1 MLADCAFVCLIAILL
16 FGVAPA
22 ITGASVDLRD
32 AIGES
37 GRPGVSG
44 RHRRAS
50 RALIVS
56 EVSLALVLLVG
67 TGLLLKSFRR
77 MTTIDFG
84 FNTDNLLTLR
94 LDLNSNK
101 YDQEDVRTQFTRNLR
116 ETLNGLPGVVS
127 TTIWGPGMPGRET
140 WVVNAVPEGKQPDD
154 PRNVIMSTR
163 HSVNPGAL
171 SEMGIPL
178 LRGRDFTAQDDARA
192 PLVAII
198 SQSTAQAFWPG
209 EDPLGKRFLP
219 IGKRD
224 WVSVVGL
231 AADARLRQRLEM
243 SDAAIGIAPGGLGP
257 QLDVYLPYAQRA
269 NRAVVLAVRV
279 QGDAETVIKEIRSS
293 ILSLDSTLPAY
304 DISLLQ
310 DRLAAQDDASRA
322 LTSITAAYAA
332 LALFLAALG
341 LFGVL
346 AHSVSRRTQE
356 LGVRMALG
364 ALPHDLL
371 RMVIGEGVRLTVMGI
386 VAGLVGAA
394 LLTRAMATLLF
405 GVSTM
410 DPVVYVSIP
419 ILLLLVAI
427 AACYL
432 PAHRAMILD
441 PIVALRHE

>member
-1 MLADCAFVCLIAILL
+1 
-16 FGVAPA
+16 
-22 ITGASVDLRD
+22 
-32 AIGES
+32 
-37 GRPGVSG
+37 
-44 RHRRAS
+44 
-50 RALIVS
+50 
-56 EVSLALVLLVG
+56 
-67 TGLLLKSFRR
+67 
-77 MTTIDFG
+77 
-84 FNTDNLLTLR
+84 
-94 LDLNSNK
+94 
-101 YDQEDVRTQFTRNLR
+101 
-116 ETLNGLPGVVS
+116 
-127 TTIWGPGMPGRET
+127 
-140 WVVNAVPEGKQPDD
+140 
-154 PRNVIMSTR
+154 
-163 HSVNPGAL
+163 
-171 SEMGIPL
+171 
-178 LRGRDFTAQDDARA
+178 
-192 PLVAII
+192 
-198 SQSTAQAFWPG
+198 
-209 EDPLGKRFLP
+209 
-219 IGKRD
+219 
-224 WVSVVGL
+224 
-231 AADARLRQRLEM
+231 M